1 VIEGGY
7 FCTPDYA
14 KAHADL
20 IKRFA
25 KAVLDAGQWANNHR
39 SEAIAIMGK
48 YSKATSTAAN
58 HAVYPETFKAS
69 DLQALINA
77 AAKYGALKASYPAGD
92 IVLPE
97 LH

>member
-1 VIEGGY
+1 
-7 FCTPDYA
+7 
-14 KAHADL
+14 
-20 IKRFA
+20 
-25 KAVLDAGQWANNHR
+25 
-39 SEAIAIMGK
+39 MGK

-77 AAKYGALKASYPAGD
+77 SAKYGALKASYPAGD